1 MSNTNKPGVG
11 FWIIGMISLVWNAM
25 GVYNYLIQ
33 AYQTEAFTS
42 SVNEAQLALMESMP
56 SWNTALFAIAV
67 FSGLIGTILLL
78 MRKKEAVPLFML
90 SFITATVMQ
99 LYWLFGTD
107 AVEVFS
113 EQMPYLMPI
122 LVIVFCAFIL
132 WYSKNQKTKGVI
144 S

>member
-1 MSNTNKPGVG
+1 
-11 FWIIGMISLVWNAM
+11 M

-42 SVNEAQLALMESMP
+42 SLNEAQLALMESMP

-67 FSGLIGTILLL
+67 FSGFIGTVLLL
-78 MRKKEAVPLFML
+78 MKKKIAIPLFL
-90 SFITATVMQ
+90 ISFITATIMQ

-107 AVEVFS
+107 AIEVFS
-113 EQMPYLMPI
+113 ESIPYLMPI
-122 LVIVFCAFIL
+122 IVIVFCAFIL
-132 WYSKNQKTKGVI
+132 WYAKNQKTKGVI

>member
-1 MSNTNKPGVG
+1 MSNTNKPGIA
-11 FWIIGMISLVWNAM
+11 FWIIGVISLLWNSM

-33 AYQTEAFTS
+33 AYQTEAYTS

-67 FSGLIGTILLL
+67 FSGLIGTIFLL
-78 MRKKEAVPLFML
+78 MRKKLAVPLFFL

-107 AVEVFS
+107 AVEVFK
-113 EQMPYLMPI
+113 EDMPYLMPI
-122 LVIVFCAFIL
+122 IVIVFCAFIL
-132 WYSKNQKTKGVI
+132 WYSKSQKANKVI

>member
-1 MSNTNKPGVG
+1 MSNSNKPGIA
-11 FWIIGMISLVWNAM
+11 FWIIGIIALLWNGM

-42 SVNEAQLALMESMP
+42 SLNEAQLALMESMP

-67 FSGLIGTILLL
+67 FSGLIGTIFLL
-78 MRKKEAVPLFML
+78 MKKKVSVSLFTL
-90 SFITATVMQ
+90 SFLTATVMQ

-113 EQMPYLMPI
+113 ESMPYLMPV
-122 LVIVFCAFIL
+122 LVIVVCIFL
-132 WYSKNQKTKGVI
+132 VWYSKDQKAKGVL

>member
-1 MSNTNKPGVG
+1 MTNTNKPGVG
-11 FWIIGMISLVWNAM
+11 FWIIGIISLIWNAM

-78 MRKKEAVPLFML
+78 MRKKMAVSLFFL

-132 WYSKNQKTKGVI
+132 WYSKTQKAKGVI

>member
-1 MSNTNKPGVG
+1 MSNTNKPGIA
-11 FWIIGMISLVWNAM
+11 FWIIGIIALLWNAM

-33 AYQTEAFTS
+33 AYQTEAYTS

-67 FSGLIGTILLL
+67 FSGLIGTILML
-78 MRKKEAVPLFML
+78 MRKKSAVSLFII
-90 SFITATVMQ
+90 SFAAATVNQ
-99 LYWLFGTD
+99 LYWLFGTN

-113 EQMPYLMPI
+113 DKMPYLIPI
-122 LVIVFCAFIL
+122 LVIVFCLFL
-132 WYSKNQKTKGVI
+132 VWYSRGQKAKNVL

>member
-1 MSNTNKPGVG
+1 MSNTNKPSIV
-11 FWIIGMISLVWNAM
+11 FWIIGIISLIWNAM

-33 AYQTEAFTS
+33 AYQTEAYTS
-42 SVNEAQLALMESMP
+42 SVNETQLAFMENMP

-78 MRKKEAVPLFML
+78 MRKKIAVPLFFL

-107 AVEVFS
+107 AIEVFS
-113 EQMPYLMPI
+113 ESMPYLMPI

-132 WYSKNQKTKGVI
+132 WYSKGQKAKGVI